1 MGMEIGPMRPIRPL
15 RRYSETPAP
24 GRDEWWAAYLTEE
37 VNHGPRVYGK
47 GTPVWALIWF
57 YQGLEENREKT
68 LTAYNQVSAEEF
80 DAALAYYRRFPF
92 VIDQQLKA
100 LATW

>member
-1 MGMEIGPMRPIRPL
+1 MGMEIGPMRNIRPM

-24 GRDEWWAAYLTEE
+24 GRDEWWAVYLSEG
-37 VNHGPRVYGK
+37 NQNGPRIYGK

-57 YQGLEENREKT
+57 YQGLGENREKT

-80 DAALAYYRRFPF
+80 DAALAYYRHFPF
-92 VIDQQLKA
+92 IIDQKLKA